1 MEHIRIKSANYRF
14 LTELAKVRG
23 QNVEDVLDRIVV
35 EWAATVARKK
45 MHPDAIPTPVPVAHT
60 TGANGLNATAK
71 KSTPGRVI
79 EIPRKPLTAHPAAV
93 SASGSRGPAAVLH
106 F

>member
-1 MEHIRIKSANYRF
+1 MEHIRIKSANHRF

-35 EWAATVARKK
+35 EWAATVARRR
-45 MHPDAIPTPVPVAHT
+45 MQPDAIPAPIALPS
-60 TGANGLNATAK
+60 GANGLNAAEGKGTSGK
-71 KSTPGRVI
+71 VI
-79 EIPRKPLTAHPAAV
+79 EIPRKTLVAPPTA
-93 SASGSRGPAAVLH
+93 SASSSRGPAAVLP

>member
-1 MEHIRIKSANYRF
+1 MEHIRIKSANHRF

-35 EWAATVARKK
+35 EWAATVARRR
-45 MHPDAIPTPVPVAHT
+45 MQPDAIPAPVGT
-60 TGANGLNATAK
+60 NGL
-71 KSTPGRVI
+71 KSTPGKVI
-79 EIPRKPLTAHPAAV
+79 EIPRKTLVAPPTA
-93 SASGSRGPAAVLH
+93 SASASRGPAAVLP